1 MIKIKYPETSEN
13 ALMQKEGAN
22 FVVAMRLLRHAIKK
36 PKRSFTGEITSNRVI
51 ASEESKDNVRGLAAK
66 HCHQKAARYPLKTT
80 HREDLCFS
88 FEPFDHIAASGGHQ
102 RLVHRSAEVETL
114 ALNKP
119 ERSSVMALNWVTYGT
134 YKMTCVPCC
143 RH

>member
-13 ALMQKEGAN
+13 ALMQRGGKLCTRNE
-22 FVVAMRLLRHAIKK
+22 VAQACNQK
-36 PKRSFTGEITSNRVI
+36 PKRSFTGKTTSNRVI

-66 HCHQKAARYPLKTT
+66 HCHQKAASFPKRTT

-114 ALNKP
+114 ALHKP

>member
-22 FVVAMRLLRHAIKK
+22 FVLAMRLLRHAIKN
-36 PKRSFTGEITSNRVI
+36 RSDPSPEKLRNRVI

-66 HCHQKAARYPLKTT
+66 HCHQKAASFPKRTT